1 MLKNNA
7 DMNFE
12 NIAVKTLE
20 NLKIQISLN
29 MLDDERYVSSWNNLN
44 KNVTDKNAKNNYDK
58 AIESFKTTH
67 ADLYEQKQTLE
78 NLICNSQTC

>member
-44 KNVTDKNAKNNYDK
+44 KNVTDKNAENNYDK
-58 AIESFKTTH
+58 AIESFKVTH
-67 ADLYEQKQTLE
+67 ADLYEQEQTLE
-78 NLICNSQTC
+78 NLIYNSQTC